1 MPTVQWVGIHNNIL
15 GNDNKTNIEP
25 GILTIRN
32 LSIEDSGVYG
42 CIAEN
47 SYGKISHSIT
57 LQVQGKQS
65 RRHKL
70 VTEFFFTRVN
80 FCPDR
85 YRIALFEN
93 RLERIRHDRRRQ
105 FGDVKM

>member
-1 MPTVQWVGIHNNIL
+1 M
-15 GNDNKTNIEP
+15 NDNKTNIEP
-25 GILTIRN
+25 GMLTIRN

-65 RRHKL
+65 QYFILIIEYSKC
-70 VTEFFFTRVN
+70 FSF
-80 FCPDR
+80 D
-85 YRIALFEN
+85 I
-93 RLERIRHDRRRQ
+93 
-105 FGDVKM
+105 